1 MVFTGSSR
9 RSVSDELLRERL
21 ECPHHRRAL
30 REESS
35 ISPQMIIDRGHY
47 TAKSKAEL
55 GRLLFAFPADRAGDG
70 DPNVLPIEEL
80 TTHQTKPDAPRQ
92 VDGKAVKYETPAKSP
107 LRLDVHPGQSKRVK
121 DASVPLWVVEGVK
134 KGDCLVSR
142 GLCAVAL
149 QGVWCWQKGGVLLTE
164 WEGIRLWGRI
174 RIRLRRT
181 KGPGLNSFGP
191 RVATEAHVYPPPLH
205 LAIGVCRR
213 RVSQKVGTPH

>member
-1 MVFTGSSR
+1 LVFTGSSR

-107 LRLDVHPGQSKRVK
+107 LRLDVHPPASQSASRTPRSRCGSWRV
-121 DASVPLWVVEGVK
+121 
-134 KGDCLVSR
+134 
-142 GLCAVAL
+142 
-149 QGVWCWQKGGVLLTE
+149 
-164 WEGIRLWGRI
+164 
-174 RIRLRRT
+174 
-181 KGPGLNSFGP
+181 
-191 RVATEAHVYPPPLH
+191 
-205 LAIGVCRR
+205 
-213 RVSQKVGTPH
+213 